1 MSIKKFMTE
10 NSSSSKNFRAADLGL
25 IFPGKSGA
33 FNAITDVA
41 GVTVGYK
48 TILEGEGRL
57 VVGQG
62 PVRTGITAILPRPV
76 SEIFNPV
83 FAGLFSLNGN
93 GELTGSHYIEE
104 VGKFCLPITITNTH
118 ACGIARD
125 ATIRWAE
132 KRFPKRLEN
141 IFLLPV
147 SAETY
152 DGFLNDINGSHIS
165 AKYVEEAIDE
175 AVSGE
180 IEEGSV
186 GGGTGMKSF
195 EFKSGSGTASRV
207 VKYDDAE
214 YTVGI
219 FVQANFGSR
228 TDLNVLGVPVGLQL
242 SKPKM
247 ICNSGEAGSSSII
260 VVIATDAPLLPHQLK
275 RIARR
280 ATFGVGKTGGFAR
293 HGSGDIFLAFS
304 TGSDPKNVHKRG
316 KVRTTQYIPD
326 EDLDDFFEA
335 VIQAT
340 EESILNSLVSNK
352 SMSGRDFNFVPKIPT
367 DRLVEIVNQSHRLFR
382 AESKT

>member
-1 MSIKKFMTE
+1 MKFLILY
-10 NSSSSKNFRAADLGL
+10 SRA
-25 IFPGKSGA
+25 F
-33 FNAITDVA
+33 
-41 GVTVGYK
+41 
-48 TILEGEGRL
+48 
-57 VVGQG
+57 
-62 PVRTGITAILPRPV
+62 
-76 SEIFNPV
+76 
-83 FAGLFSLNGN
+83 FSLNGK

-104 VGKFCLPITITNTH
+104 VGKFSLPITITNTH

-247 ICNSGEAGSSSII
+247 ICNSGEAGSGFMN
-260 VVIATDAPLLPHQLK
+260 IATAFAGKLK
-275 RIARR
+275 GGAAKVSVISSAL
-280 ATFGVGKTGGFAR
+280 FGSIS
-293 HGSGDIFLAFS
+293 GSASANVAS
-304 TGSDPKNVHKRG
+304 TGMVTLPAMIK
-316 KVRTTQYIPD
+316 
-326 EDLDDFFEA
+326 
-335 VIQAT
+335 
-340 EESILNSLVSNK
+340 LN
-352 SMSGRDFNFVPKIPT
+352 
-367 DRLVEIVNQSHRLFR
+367 
-382 AESKT
+382 